1 MFLDQLANGLV
12 LGTIIAISA
21 VGLSLIFGV
30 TGLVNFAH
38 GDLLTLGA
46 VFALVFS
53 VPSDVDPG
61 GIGLPFWLS
70 VILAIALGGVVG
82 GLLERGLFRPLRERE
97 VGGIALLIITI
108 GLALVVRHVILLW
121 IGGDG
126 FGYGLELQ
134 QRSSFLGL
142 DMTPRDV
149 MIVLVS
155 GGVMAALGS
164 FLLYSRIGKA
174 MRALADNPD
183 LAEASGI
190 DVNRIILLTW
200 IIGGAVGALGGIFLG
215 MTEQI
220 RYTMGFNLLLL
231 IFAAVI
237 LGGIGTAFGAM
248 LGGLIIGIVTQVS
261 TILPVIETNTD
272 LKLAVALAIMIIVL
286 LIRPQGILGKRERVS

>member
-1 MFLDQLANGLV
+1 MFLDQLANGVV
-12 LGTIIAISA
+12 LGTIIALTA

-38 GDLLTLGA
+38 GDLVTLGA
-46 VFALVFS
+46 VFALVFT

-61 GIGLPFWLS
+61 GIGLPFWLA
-70 VILAIALGGVVG
+70 VVLAVALGGVVG
-82 GLLERGLFRPLRERE
+82 GLLERGLFRPLRDRN

-121 IGGDG
+121 IGGEG

-134 QRSSFLGL
+134 RRESFLGL

-155 GGVMAALGS
+155 VAVMAWVGL
-164 FLLYSRIGKA
+164 FLMRSRTGKA

-190 DVNRIILLTW
+190 DVNRVIMLTW
-200 IIGGAVGALGGIFLG
+200 VMGGAVGALGGIFLG
-215 MTEQI
+215 MTEQV

-261 TILPVIETNTD
+261 TLLPVIETNTD
-272 LKLAVALAIMIIVL
+272 LKLAVALGIMVIVL
-286 LIRPQGILGKRERVS
+286 LVRPQGILGKKERVS

>member
-1 MFLDQLANGLV
+1 MLLDQLANGVV
-12 LGTIIAISA
+12 LGTIIALTA

-46 VFALVFS
+46 VFALVFT

-61 GIGLPFWLS
+61 GIGLPFWIA
-70 VILAIALGGVVG
+70 VVLAVAMGGVVG
-82 GLLERGLFRPLRERE
+82 GLLERGLFRPLRDRN

-121 IGGDG
+121 IGGQG

-134 QRSSFLGL
+134 RRESILGL

-149 MIVLVS
+149 LIVLVS
-155 GGVMAALGS
+155 VAVMAWIGL
-164 FLLYSRIGKA
+164 FLMRSRTGKA

-190 DVNRIILLTW
+190 DVNRVIMLTW
-200 IIGGAVGALGGIFLG
+200 VMGGAVGALGGIFLG
-215 MTEQI
+215 MTEQV

-261 TILPVIETNTD
+261 TLLPVIETNTD
-272 LKLAVALAIMIIVL
+272 LKLAVALGIMVIVL
-286 LIRPQGILGKRERVS
+286 LIRPQGILGKKERVS

>member
-1 MFLDQLANGLV
+1 MFLDQLANGIV
-12 LGTIIAISA
+12 LGTIIAITA

-38 GDLLTLGA
+38 GDLVTLGA
-46 VFALVFS
+46 VFALVFT
-53 VPSDVDPG
+53 VPGDVDPG
-61 GIGLPFWLS
+61 GIGLPFWLA
-70 VILAIALGGVVG
+70 VILAVVAGGVVG
-82 GLLERGLFRPLRERE
+82 GGLERGLFRPLRDRK

-108 GLALVVRHVILLW
+108 GLALVIRHLILLW
-121 IGGDG
+121 IGGDS
-126 FGYGLELQ
+126 FGYGLDLQ
-134 QRSSFLGL
+134 RRRSFLGL
-142 DMTPRDV
+142 DMTPRDL

-155 GGVMAALGS
+155 LVVMGAIGV
-164 FLLYSRIGKA
+164 FLLYSRTGKA

-190 DVNRIILLTW
+190 DVNRVILLTW
-200 IIGGAVGALGGIFLG
+200 VLGGSVGALGGVFLG
-215 MTEQI
+215 MTEQV

-248 LGGLIIGIVTQVS
+248 IGGLIIGIVTQVS
-261 TILPVIETNTD
+261 TLLPVIETNTD
-272 LKLAVALAIMIIVL
+272 LKLAVALGIMIIVL

>member
-1 MFLDQLANGLV
+1 
-12 LGTIIAISA
+12 
-21 VGLSLIFGV
+21 
-30 TGLVNFAH
+30 
-38 GDLLTLGA
+38 
-46 VFALVFS
+46 
-53 VPSDVDPG
+53 
-61 GIGLPFWLS
+61 
-70 VILAIALGGVVG
+70 
-82 GLLERGLFRPLRERE
+82 LRERN

-108 GLALVVRHVILLW
+108 GLALLIRHAILLW
-121 IGGDG
+121 IGGEG

-134 QRSSFLGL
+134 RRESFLGL

-149 MIVLVS
+149 MIVLISV
-155 GGVMAALGS
+155 GVMAWVGL
-164 FLLYSRIGKA
+164 FLTRSRTGKA

-190 DVNRIILLTW
+190 DVNRVILLTW
-200 IIGGAVGALGGIFLG
+200 IMGGAVGALGGIFLG
-215 MTEQI
+215 MTEQV

-248 LGGLIIGIVTQVS
+248 IGGLIIGIVTQVS
-261 TILPVIETNTD
+261 TLLPVIKTNTD

>member
-1 MFLDQLANGLV
+1 MFLDQLANGVV
-12 LGTIIAISA
+12 LGTIIALTA

-46 VFALVFS
+46 VFALVFT

-70 VILAIALGGVVG
+70 VILAVALGGVVG
-82 GLLERGLFRPLRERE
+82 GLLERGLFRPLRERN

-121 IGGDG
+121 IGGQG

-134 QRSSFLGL
+134 RRESFLGL

-155 GGVMAALGS
+155 VAVMAWVGL
-164 FLLYSRIGKA
+164 FLMRSRTGKA

-190 DVNRIILLTW
+190 DVNRVIMLTW
-200 IIGGAVGALGGIFLG
+200 IMGGAVGALGGIFLG
-215 MTEQI
+215 MTEQV

-248 LGGLIIGIVTQVS
+248 LGGLIIGVVTQVS
-261 TILPVIETNTD
+261 TLLPVIETNTD
-272 LKLAVALAIMIIVL
+272 LKLAVALGIMVIVL
-286 LIRPQGILGKRERVS
+286 LIRPQGILGKKERVS

>member
-46 VFALVFS
+46 VFALVFT
-53 VPSDVDPG
+53 VPGDLDPG

-70 VILAIALGGVVG
+70 VILAVALGGIVG
-82 GLLERGLFRPLRERE
+82 GLLERGLFRPLRERD

-108 GLALVVRHVILLW
+108 GMALVIRHVILLW
-121 IGGDG
+121 IGGEG
-126 FGYGLELQ
+126 FGYGLDLQ

-155 GGVMAALGS
+155 FGVMAALGL
-164 FLLYSRIGKA
+164 FLLYSRTGKA

-200 IIGGAVGALGGIFLG
+200 VIGGAVGALGGIFLG
-215 MTEQI
+215 MTEQV

-261 TILPVIETNTD
+261 TLLPIIETNTD
-272 LKLAVALAIMIIVL
+272 LKLAVALGIMIVVL
-286 LIRPQGILGKRERVS
+286 LVRPQGILGKRERVS

>member
-1 MFLDQLANGLV
+1 MFLDQLANGVV
-12 LGTIIAISA
+12 LGTIIALTA

-46 VFALVFS
+46 VFALVFT

-70 VILAIALGGVVG
+70 VILAVALGGVVG
-82 GLLERGLFRPLRERE
+82 GLLERGLFRPLRERK

-134 QRSSFLGL
+134 RRESFIGL

-155 GGVMAALGS
+155 IAVMAWVGL
-164 FLLYSRIGKA
+164 FLMRSRTGKA

-190 DVNRIILLTW
+190 DVNRVIMLTW
-200 IIGGAVGALGGIFLG
+200 VMGGAVGALGGIFLG
-215 MTEQI
+215 MTEQV

-261 TILPVIETNTD
+261 TLLPVIETNTD
-272 LKLAVALAIMIIVL
+272 LKLAVALAIMVIVL

>member
-1 MFLDQLANGLV
+1 MFLDQLANGIV
-12 LGTIIAISA
+12 LGTIIAITA

-38 GDLLTLGA
+38 GDLVTLGA
-46 VFALVFS
+46 VVALVLT
-53 VPSDVDPG
+53 VPADVDPG
-61 GIGLPFWLS
+61 GVGLPFWLALVLAV
-70 VILAIALGGVVG
+70 VIGGALGAA
-82 GLLERGLFRPLRERE
+82 LEAGLFRPLRRRQ

-108 GLALVVRHVILLW
+108 GLALVIRHAVLLW
-121 IGGDG
+121 IGGDPY
-126 FGYGLELQ
+126 GYGLELQ
-134 QRSSFLGL
+134 RRSSFLGL

-155 GGVMAALGS
+155 LAVMAAIGA
-164 FLLYSRIGKA
+164 FLLYSRTGKA

-190 DVNRIILLTW
+190 DVDRVIVLTW
-200 IIGGAVGALGGIFLG
+200 ILGGGVAALGGVFLG
-215 MTEQI
+215 MTEQV

-261 TILPVIETNTD
+261 TLLPVIETNSD
-272 LKLAVALAIMIIVL
+272 LKLAVALGIMVVVL
-286 LIRPQGILGKRERVS
+286 LFRPQGILGKKERVS

>member
-1 MFLDQLANGLV
+1 MFLDQLANGVV
-12 LGTIIAISA
+12 LGTIIALTA

-46 VFALVFS
+46 VFALVFT

-70 VILAIALGGVVG
+70 VILAVALGGVVG
-82 GLLERGLFRPLRERE
+82 GLLERGLFRPLRERN

-121 IGGDG
+121 IGGQG

-134 QRSSFLGL
+134 RRESFLGL
-142 DMTPRDV
+142 NMTPRDV
-149 MIVLVS
+149 MIVLISVA
-155 GGVMAALGS
+155 VMAWVGL
-164 FLLYSRIGKA
+164 FLMRSRTGKA

-190 DVNRIILLTW
+190 DVNRVIMLTW
-200 IIGGAVGALGGIFLG
+200 VMGGAVGALGGIFLG
-215 MTEQI
+215 MTEQV

-248 LGGLIIGIVTQVS
+248 LGGLIIGVVTQVS
-261 TILPVIETNTD
+261 TLLPVIETNTD
-272 LKLAVALAIMIIVL
+272 LKLAVALGIMVIVL
-286 LIRPQGILGKRERVS
+286 LIRPQGILGKKERVS

>member
-1 MFLDQLANGLV
+1 MFLDQLANGVV
-12 LGTIIAISA
+12 LGTIIALTA

-46 VFALVFS
+46 VFALVFT
-53 VPSDVDPG
+53 VPNDVDPG

-70 VILAIALGGVVG
+70 VILAVALGGVVG
-82 GLLERGLFRPLRERE
+82 GLLERGLFRPLRERK

-134 QRSSFLGL
+134 RRESFIGL

-155 GGVMAALGS
+155 IAVMAWVGL
-164 FLLYSRIGKA
+164 FLLRSRTGKA

-190 DVNRIILLTW
+190 DVNRVIMLTW
-200 IIGGAVGALGGIFLG
+200 VMGGAVGALGGIFLG
-215 MTEQI
+215 MTEQV

-261 TILPVIETNTD
+261 TLLPVIETNTD
-272 LKLAVALAIMIIVL
+272 LKLAVALAIMVIVL

>member
-46 VFALVFS
+46 VSALVLT
-53 VPSDVDPG
+53 VPGDVDPG
-61 GIGLPFWLS
+61 GIGLPFWMS
-70 VILAIALGGVVG
+70 VILAVALGGVVG

-108 GLALVVRHVILLW
+108 GMALVIRHVILLW
-121 IGGDG
+121 IGGEG
-126 FGYGLELQ
+126 FGYGLDLQ

-155 GGVMAALGS
+155 FGVMAALGL
-164 FLLYSRIGKA
+164 FLLYSRTGKA

-215 MTEQI
+215 MTEQV

-272 LKLAVALAIMIIVL
+272 LKLAVALGIMIIVL

>member
-1 MFLDQLANGLV
+1 MFLDQLANGIV

-46 VFALVFS
+46 VSALVLT
-53 VPSDVDPG
+53 VPGDVDPG
-61 GIGLPFWLS
+61 GVGLPFWLA
-70 VILAIALGGVVG
+70 VVLAIALGGAVG

-108 GLALVVRHVILLW
+108 GLALVVRHAILLW
-121 IGGDG
+121 IGGEG
-126 FGYGLELQ
+126 YGYGLELERR
-134 QRSSFLGL
+134 RSLLGL
-142 DMTPRDV
+142 DMTPRDL

-155 GGVMAALGS
+155 IAVMAALGL
-164 FLLYSRIGKA
+164 FLLHSRTGKA

-190 DVNRIILLTW
+190 DVDRIILLTW
-200 IIGGAVGALGGIFLG
+200 VIGGAVGALGGIFLG
-215 MTEQI
+215 MTEQV

-261 TILPVIETNTD
+261 TLLPVIETNTD
-272 LKLAVALAIMIIVL
+272 LKLAVALGIMIIVL